1 MQQVMRNPRRT
12 RWNKGKWIGP
22 KPWLRQKYAWT
33 IRTKLQIEQ
42 RKCVIWHAAA
52 TWLCSGSTL
61 EEDSDELDSDS
72 PYPLNPTEFRN
83 VRR

>member
-1 MQQVMRNPRRT
+1 
-12 RWNKGKWIGP
+12 
-22 KPWLRQKYAWT
+22 
-33 IRTKLQIEQ
+33 
-42 RKCVIWHAAA
+42 VIWHAAA